1 MNIKCLLFGHIERKV
16 TWYNENRMCF
26 NHKGG
31 KKRGAGVIK
40 KKTKHYRIYCD
51 RCGKLL
57 KKG

>member
-51 RCGKLL
+51 RCGNY
-57 KKG
+57 